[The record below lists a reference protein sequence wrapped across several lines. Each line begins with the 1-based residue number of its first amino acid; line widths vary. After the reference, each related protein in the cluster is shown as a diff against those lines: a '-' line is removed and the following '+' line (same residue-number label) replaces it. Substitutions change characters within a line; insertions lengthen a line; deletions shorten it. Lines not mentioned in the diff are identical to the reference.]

1 MTNNEDLALKLKSA
15 AEMATPG
22 KWERGD
28 GKHGGELLVY
38 CDDALGSAVCEATS
52 TYNSIPK
59 LQRIS
64 NLTFIATANPANI
77 LALLADRDADKKR
90 IAEYQHQLS
99 RYSMSPGEAEQ
110 RRCESR
116 VVRDALGYCMDSENV
131 APVDL
136 YLKIEELRQRIAELE
151 SLTAEQDKR
160 LITYAAIAAKNASEA
175 RTVSVKLNRPG
186 IIKSPM
192 GVQCEVWERA
202 EVEPALYQAGIKLEV
217 GE

>member
-77 LALLADRDADKKR
+77 LALLADRDAGKK
-90 IAEYQHQLS
+90 L
-99 RYSMSPGEAEQ
+99 
-110 RRCESR
+110 
-116 VVRDALGYCMDSENV
+116 
-131 APVDL
+131 
-136 YLKIEELRQRIAELE
+136 IAELDQRV
-151 SLTAEQDKR
+151 LDYAGIATARAQHVFNLEK
-160 LITYAAIAAKNASEA
+160 LIAELEA
-175 RTVSVKLNRPG
+175 RTVSVKLPDCDYSAVQHMSGGSSDYCNG
-186 IIKSPM
+186 FIDGTQNAIKRFKADL
-192 GVQCEVWERA
+192 GA
-202 EVEPALYQAGIKLEV
+202 AGIKLEV

>member
-1 MTNNEDLALKLKSA
+1 MTNNDDLALKLKAA

-22 KWERGD
+22 EWERGD

-77 LALLADRDADKKR
+77 LTLLAERDDDKKV
-90 IAEYQHQLS
+90 IADS
-99 RYSMSPGEAEQ
+99 
-110 RRCESR
+110 
-116 VVRDALGYCMDSENV
+116 VVLFET
-131 APVDL
+131 
-136 YLKIEELRQRIAELE
+136 LRQRIAELE
-151 SLTAEQDKR
+151 ALTSEQDKR
-160 LITYAAIAAKNASEA
+160 LVSYAAIATKNASEA
-175 RTVSVKLNRPG
+175 RTVSVK
-186 IIKSPM
+186 IKPPTIGRAYSALAHVWT
-192 GVQCEVWERA
+192 VQEVREA
-202 EVEPALYQAGIKLEV
+202 CAAAGIKLEV

>member
-1 MTNNEDLALKLKSA
+1 MTKNGELALNLKSA

-22 KWERGD
+22 EWERGD

-77 LALLADRDADKKR
+77 LALLEERDADKKR
-90 IAEYQHQLS
+90 IAEL
-99 RYSMSPGEAEQ
+99 
-110 RRCESR
+110 
-116 VVRDALGYCMDSENV
+116 
-131 APVDL
+131 
-136 YLKIEELRQRIAELE
+136 
-151 SLTAEQDKR
+151 
-160 LITYAAIAAKNASEA
+160 EA
-175 RTVSVKLNRPG
+175 RTVSVKLPPCVDG
-186 IIKSPM
+186 LH
-192 GVQCEVWERA
+192 GVGMVMSADAVTE
-202 EVEPALYQAGIKLEV
+202 ALSAAGIKLEV

>member
-1 MTNNEDLALKLKSA
+1 MTKNDELALNLKSA

-22 KWERGD
+22 EWERGD

-64 NLTFIATANPANI
+64 NLTFIATANPSNI
-77 LALLADRDADKKR
+77 LALLAERDADKKR
-90 IAEYQHQLS
+90 IAEL
-99 RYSMSPGEAEQ
+99 EA
-110 RRCESR
+110 
-116 VVRDALGYCMDSENV
+116 
-131 APVDL
+131 
-136 YLKIEELRQRIAELE
+136 
-151 SLTAEQDKR
+151 LTAEQDKR
-160 LITYAAIAAKNASEA
+160 LIAYAAIATKNASEA
-175 RTVSVKLNRPG
+175 RTVSVKLNSPG

-192 GVQCEVWERA
+192 GIQFEVWERV
-202 EVEPALYQAGIKLEV
+202 EVESAIGAAGIKLEV